1 MVSMHTDIIK
11 RNTEPLKHSLTVP
24 IVQVSVHH
32 LSRHL
37 IAISFLIKKW
47 LGSLDYYCL
56 SSSYHQLI
64 VVEPPFVSAAG
75 AETTTTT
82 LSWWALAMVA
92 YPEVQKRAR
101 AELETLLSGG
111 YAYRR
116 FPTLRIFHIYKQ

>member
-1 MVSMHTDIIK
+1 MFERLLNRVRRDMVSMHTDIIK

-37 IAISFLIKKW
+37 IAISFLVKRW

-64 VVEPPFVSAAG
+64 VVEPPFCQCR
-75 AETTTTT
+75 
-82 LSWWALAMVA
+82 W
-92 YPEVQKRAR
+92 RR
-101 AELETLLSGG
+101 DDDH
-111 YAYRR
+111 YAVLVGTRYG
-116 FPTLRIFHIYKQ
+116 RISRSTEACTS